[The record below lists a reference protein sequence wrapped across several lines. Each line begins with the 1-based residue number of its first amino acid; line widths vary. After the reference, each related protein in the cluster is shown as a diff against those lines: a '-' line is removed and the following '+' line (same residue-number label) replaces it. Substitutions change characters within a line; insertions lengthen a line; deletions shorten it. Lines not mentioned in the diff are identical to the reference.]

1 MVRSVEYAGI
11 HIRRVLFG
19 MGGGGTAWSRGGR
32 TVSCVRIKETFRK
45 FMVCIYINIY
55 THAHYIYICMLTS
68 FSSLSTLAWLR

>member
-45 FMVCIYINIY
+45 FMVR
-55 THAHYIYICMLTS
+55 
-68 FSSLSTLAWLR
+68 WLRW

>member
-45 FMVCIYINIY
+45 FMVCIYI
-55 THAHYIYICMLTS
+55 YIYICSYIYIYIYIYIYL
-68 FSSLSTLAWLR
+68 

>member
-19 MGGGGTAWSRGGR
+19 MGVGGTAWSRGGR

-45 FMVCIYINIY
+45 FMVCIYIYIY
-55 THAHYIYICMLTS
+55 ACSLYIYICMLTIYIYMH
-68 FSSLSTLAWLR
+68 AH

>member
-45 FMVCIYINIY
+45 FMVCIYI
-55 THAHYIYICMLTS
+55 YIYIYIFIIKFRYNAPCH
-68 FSSLSTLAWLR
+68 WLKERAL